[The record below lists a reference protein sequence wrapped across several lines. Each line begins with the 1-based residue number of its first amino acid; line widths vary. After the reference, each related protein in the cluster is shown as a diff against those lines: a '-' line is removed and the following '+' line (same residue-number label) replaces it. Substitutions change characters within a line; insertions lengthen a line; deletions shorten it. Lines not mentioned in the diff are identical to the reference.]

1 MPWGAWPNTDLSAIR
16 VSAEMATVRP
26 RATTTTSHMGPA
38 VTPATKVRNS
48 EINMPKGGKAPRP
61 SSARTA
67 SAAVAGATST
77 TPWIL
82 ARLRVPKACWML
94 PDTQKASVLVKPWN
108 TQCSRAA
115 AIPSGPPIPRH
126 RAITPTFSTDEYAKR
141 RLRSSWRNIESAA
154 TKMDSVPTI
163 SSRSCGYSAPTAW
176 MVKP

>member
-1 MPWGAWPNTDLSAIR
+1 MALAATGIHLVLSFNHSLLHLALSGLGTEHSAVHRRRVKFLGALLEHDAGRGLHTVHERQRGAMPNHKIMTARMISGISMSAGASCLPMPRGAWPNTDLSAMR

-82 ARLRVPKACWML
+82 ARLRVPKAC
-94 PDTQKASVLVKPWN
+94 
-108 TQCSRAA
+108 
-115 AIPSGPPIPRH
+115 
-126 RAITPTFSTDEYAKR
+126 
-141 RLRSSWRNIESAA
+141 
-154 TKMDSVPTI
+154 
-163 SSRSCGYSAPTAW
+163 
-176 MVKP
+176 